1 MKRVAVIVTV
11 VAVMFVVGVAF
22 AQVQVGENNN
32 ANANDNR
39 ATATNTNA
47 NTATGGTAT
56 SGSNTN
62 TIGTAS
68 GFGSRSLSPSA
79 EADST
84 NLNTNA
90 NTNTNVDTN
99 LQGQMQ
105 GQLQGQGQGQV
116 ANGHV
121 DTDVNISGDEDSDRA
136 PDAIGFP
143 SVIAAEGTS
152 SGSASYGFGS
162 LGKANTE
169 TYKKVIPQIQTVLAI
184 PDDIMSREEKVVI
197 VKQLVKKMTDSN
209 RTQRFLGF
217 MWEDNSKSLLNMFGL
232 LCWDSVWAEGQKPM
246 QSKVDAGLVAKK
258 DAPIVTVEVVKT
270 EDVAITGNAGNLPV
284 GNQK

>member
-1 MKRVAVIVTV
+1 MKRLLLAALVVLMVA
-11 VAVMFVVGVAF
+11 GVAL

-32 ANANDNR
+32 ANSNDNR
-39 ATATNTNA
+39 ATS
-47 NTATGGTAT
+47 TATGGAATAT

-62 TIGTAS
+62 NIGTAS

-79 EADST
+79 ESNST
-84 NLNTNA
+84 NLNANT

-116 ANGHV
+116 ANGK
-121 DTDVNISGDEDSDRA
+121 VNTEVTVSGDEDSDKT

-143 SVIAAEGTS
+143 SVVAAEGTS
-152 SGSASYGFGS
+152 SGSATYGFGS

-169 TYKKVIPQIQTVLAI
+169 TYKKIIPQIQTVLAI
-184 PDDIMSREEKVVI
+184 PDDIMSREEKKVVI
-197 VKQLVKKMTDSN
+197 VSLVKKMTDGN
-209 RTQRFLGF
+209 RTQRFLGI

-246 QSKVDAGLVAKK
+246 QSKVDAGLVP
-258 DAPIVTVEVVKT
+258 APVKEEPVVKT
-270 EDVAITGNAGNLPV
+270 ADAGITGNAGTLPA